1 LSASPALPNPPGTSP
16 IRRHRPIALLIVAAL
31 LPLVLLSAA
40 LGIVS
45 LRHQQHAIEREALG
59 HVERIS
65 ILLERELRAQIE
77 LVRALAQSTLLD
89 MPINEAAFAELA
101 RRVRRDQPAWT
112 AIVLSDRDGNRL
124 LDVPEPVAGS
134 PGGKVVDQVSH
145 ARAVQTGQAV
155 IGPVLRGPRNRPAFA
170 IRMPA
175 TRGGAVNHVVSAV
188 VEPTAMH
195 DVLFSGA
202 LPEAWMGGVID
213 SEGRVVARRMG
224 PLSSVGELASAST
237 REARVRSPSGI
248 YEGSGPE
255 GQPIL
260 TAYRVLPDSNW
271 SVHIAIPRDLYLA
284 PVQQSLWLMAGAAA
298 LTLMLVSAF
307 LWLLGRE
314 IRLDRREKA
323 AVADAQHLEA
333 LGRMTGGVAHDFNN
347 LLMIMQ
353 GSAEALKRRRGD
365 ADSTARLT
373 DAILS
378 AAERGKAITR
388 QLLAFAR
395 RGTHEPV
402 SFDLGSRMAD
412 LVTLLKG
419 SARGDIHIGVL
430 VPEDTWPVHADPN
443 ALEVALINLAVNAR
457 DAMPAGGKLT
467 VTARNVTLQRGRDE
481 GTGLVGDYVA
491 ITVRDTGIGIP
502 DEHLGRLFEPF
513 FTTKATGKGTGLGLS
528 QVYGFVRQSGGAVTV
543 ASTLG
548 QGSTFTVFLPRGV
561 HIQAQAPADETP
573 DEKDEGGR
581 VLLVEDNREVAQITE
596 GMLRAAGYAVMW
608 VKGPAAALDLVAG
621 GEAFDI
627 VLSDIVMEGGL
638 SGLDLADRL
647 HQRRP
652 DLPILLMTGYSE
664 ALATGSSRGLRVLSK
679 PFREAELVA
688 ALRGVRRVAGQA
700 PPSNVIRLGR

>member
-1 LSASPALPNPPGTSP
+1 M
-16 IRRHRPIALLIVAAL
+16 
-31 LPLVLLSAA
+31 
-40 LGIVS
+40 
-45 LRHQQHAIEREALG
+45 
-59 HVERIS
+59 
-65 ILLERELRAQIE
+65 RAQTE
-77 LVRALAQSTLLD
+77 LVRTLAQSPLLD
-89 MPINEAAFAELA
+89 DPVNQAAFAELA
-101 RRVRRDQPAWT
+101 RRVRRDQPAWM

-124 LDVPEPVAGS
+124 VDVPEPVTGS

-145 ARAVQTGQAV
+145 ARAVQNRQAV

-170 IRMPA
+170 IRVPA
-175 TRGGAVNHVVSAV
+175 ARDGIVHHVVSAV

-195 DVLFSGA
+195 DLLFSGA
-202 LPEAWMGGVID
+202 IPEAWMGGVVD
-213 SEGRVVARRMG
+213 GEGRVVARRSG
-224 PLSSVGELASAST
+224 PLSTVGELASASA
-237 REARVRSPSGI
+237 REARAGAPSGI
-248 YEGSGPE
+248 YEGVGLE
-255 GQPIL
+255 GQSII
-260 TAYRVLPDSNW
+260 TAYRVLPGSNW
-271 SVHIAIPRDLYLA
+271 SVHIAIPRALYLA
-284 PVQQSLWLMAGAAA
+284 PVRHSLWLMAGAAA

-314 IRLDRREKA
+314 IRLDRREEA
-323 AVADAQHLEA
+323 ALADAQRLEA

-378 AAERGKAITR
+378 AAERGQAITR

-402 SFDLGSRMAD
+402 SFDLRSRMAD

-419 SARGDIHIGVL
+419 STRGDIQIGVL
-430 VPEDTWPVHADPN
+430 VPEETWPVHADPN

-467 VTARNVTLQRGRDE
+467 VTGRNVTLHGGRDE
-481 GTGLVGDYVA
+481 GTGLAGDFVA
-491 ITVRDTGIGIP
+491 IAVHDTGIGIP
-502 DEHLGRLFEPF
+502 DEHLGRVFEPF

-528 QVYGFVRQSGGAVTV
+528 QVYGFARQSGGAVTV
-543 ASTLG
+543 ASTLS
-548 QGSTFTVFLPRGV
+548 QGSTFTLFLPRGV
-561 HIQAQAPADETP
+561 HVEAHAPARETSDEP
-573 DEKDEGGR
+573 DDGGR
-581 VLLVEDNREVAQITE
+581 VLLVEDNREVAQITV
-596 GMLRAAGYAVMW
+596 GMLGAAGYAVVW
-608 VKGPAAALDLVAG
+608 ANGPAAALDLIER

-647 HQRRP
+647 RERRP
-652 DLPILLMTGYSE
+652 NLPILLMTGYSE

-679 PFREAELVA
+679 PFREAELAA
-688 ALRGVRRVAGQA
+688 ALKGVRRAAGHPA
-700 PPSNVIRLGR
+700 PSNVIRLGR

>member
-1 LSASPALPNPPGTSP
+1 
-16 IRRHRPIALLIVAAL
+16 
-31 LPLVLLSAA
+31 
-40 LGIVS
+40 
-45 LRHQQHAIEREALG
+45 
-59 HVERIS
+59 
-65 ILLERELRAQIE
+65 
-77 LVRALAQSTLLD
+77 
-89 MPINEAAFAELA
+89 
-101 RRVRRDQPAWT
+101 
-112 AIVLSDRDGNRL
+112 
-124 LDVPEPVAGS
+124 
-134 PGGKVVDQVSH
+134 
-145 ARAVQTGQAV
+145 
-155 IGPVLRGPRNRPAFA
+155 
-170 IRMPA
+170 
-175 TRGGAVNHVVSAV
+175 
-188 VEPTAMH
+188 
-195 DVLFSGA
+195 
-202 LPEAWMGGVID
+202 
-213 SEGRVVARRMG
+213 
-224 PLSSVGELASAST
+224 
-237 REARVRSPSGI
+237 
-248 YEGSGPE
+248 
-255 GQPIL
+255 
-260 TAYRVLPDSNW
+260 
-271 SVHIAIPRDLYLA
+271 
-284 PVQQSLWLMAGAAA
+284 
-298 LTLMLVSAF
+298 
-307 LWLLGRE
+307 
-314 IRLDRREKA
+314 
-323 AVADAQHLEA
+323 
-333 LGRMTGGVAHDFNN
+333 MTGGVAHDFNN